1 LTSDSSVAADLVRD
15 PSFSLGRYTVCVSTR
30 RTHSG
35 YLATLALRSGQ
46 GMASHCR
53 VWRFAPSF
61 SSRDAA
67 RRYAVAESHQLAG
80 ACA

>member
-1 LTSDSSVAADLVRD
+1 LTSDFPVATDLVRE

-35 YLATLALRSGQ
+35 YLATVALRSGQ

-53 VWRFAPSF
+53 IWRFAPSF
-61 SSRDAA
+61 GSRDAA
-67 RRYAVAESHQLAG
+67 RRYAVAEGRQLAVG
-80 ACA
+80 A